1 MNLFP
6 LTPLTPLNPYLQA
19 LDNAQKQQVLDA
31 QNVNTV
37 DFPSSVYK
45 GFTLDIVKESFSPT
59 VDRVKAVA
67 KNPQGIIMLQTPLSF
82 TTTPQVLVS
91 EIKLIID
98 SNRNLKVE

>member
-1 MNLFP
+1 MN
-6 LTPLTPLNPYLQA
+6 
-19 LDNAQKQQVLDA
+19 V
-31 QNVNTV
+31 V

-67 KNPQGIIMLQTPLSF
+67 KNPQGIVLLQTPLSF

-98 SNRNLKVE
+98 SNPNLKAQ